1 MTQANREKI
10 YNMLSPN
17 ILKKKAKIA
26 ALNAP
31 PKPKLKKEIKK
42 LNVTPPPVTAKV
54 DNAVVCQA
62 TVAKPTNVEV
72 APPVPLVIS
81 PNEGK
86 PAVNGQAERLDIR
99 PVGLKTE
106 IDPGVAVIPQVE
118 KKKGGRPRKNPEA
131 EK

>member
-26 ALNAP
+26 ALNKPPAKPKAKKVVNAAP
-31 PKPKLKKEIKK
+31 P
-42 LNVTPPPVTAKV
+42 TPTPTV
-54 DNAVVCQA
+54 DNAVVCQT

-72 APPVPLVIS
+72 APPTPLVIS

-86 PAVNGQAERLDIR
+86 PAVNGQAVKLDIR
-99 PVGLKTE
+99 PIGVKTE

>member
-17 ILKKKAKIA
+17 ILKKKAKLA
-26 ALNAP
+26 ELNAP
-31 PKPKLKKEIKK
+31 PKPQIKKEIKK
-42 LNVTPPPVTAKV
+42 LNVAPPPVTAMV
-54 DNAVVCQA
+54 DNAVVCQT

-72 APPVPLVIS
+72 APPTPLVIS

-86 PAVNGQAERLDIR
+86 PAVNGQAVKLDIR
-99 PVGLKTE
+99 PIGIKTE
-106 IDPGVAVIPQVE
+106 IDPGTAAIPQVE
-118 KKKGGRPRKNPEA
+118 KKKGGRPRKNPVV